1 MFGYI
6 TANSVTLSKSA
17 KAQYRKAYCGLCH
30 ALSDRYSQKARLLLS
45 FDTAFLLAVS
55 DSIDI
60 QDSVYR
66 RCPVKCKKALCA
78 KGAVADLAADAT
90 VLLSY
95 LNFKDDCED
104 TKKLLPR
111 ILLKIYKKE
120 YEKAKALRKDLAS
133 DVESRLLEL
142 SEAEKQG
149 VTDPDI
155 PADIFGRLLGS
166 VFKEADN
173 SLYRF
178 GYTLGRFI
186 YLCDAVCDFK
196 SDIKHRR
203 YNPLVMM
210 RRSEFEGMLISQ
222 MNECL
227 DEYEKLGIQNELI
240 DNVLTDGVWL
250 KYKLRKR

>member
-1 MFGYI
+1 MQRI
-6 TANSVTLSKSA
+6 
-17 KAQYRKAYCGLCH
+17 
-30 ALSDRYSQKARLLLS
+30 
-45 FDTAFLLAVS
+45 
-55 DSIDI
+55 I
-60 QDSVYR
+60 
-66 RCPVKCKKALCA
+66 
-78 KGAVADLAADAT
+78 
-90 VLLSY
+90 
-95 LNFKDDCED
+95 
-104 TKKLLPR
+104 
-111 ILLKIYKKE
+111 ILLIGLFASLSVFSQSFCEIEMSKNNKKE

-196 SDIKHRR
+196 SDISTGGTIR
-203 YNPLVMM
+203 L
-210 RRSEFEGMLISQ
+210 L
-222 MNECL
+222 
-227 DEYEKLGIQNELI
+227 
-240 DNVLTDGVWL
+240 
-250 KYKLRKR
+250 